1 MNDIKRGL
9 VLIFTLCTMQSFAI
23 GFTVKDTNVC
33 ANTPF
38 LFKDTS
44 TAPAG
49 LTITNRTWNFD
60 GQNIISTTAD
70 SVFFAYNLVGTKYT
84 VTLTLTYSDNNTQSY
99 SYPQNF
105 YIRSLPIIDSFY
117 STDTITC
124 PGVAMFFTAKS
135 SQHLHGTTLG
145 FWNIEYGDVNAAT
158 LFTPNEY
165 INYAYSAS
173 GQYTAKYTVRDQL
186 GCISVATKKIAIYPH
201 PVVSF
206 IPISPRCKDS
216 LVIYENRTIGRD
228 STWTWSW
235 KVLDSAI
242 IKGSVNQD
250 SVVNSTILAGVN
262 TKDLQHQHIFA
273 TTLPDKRQTVILFG
287 TNKYRCF
294 DSDTQFFQVDTTP
307 KLVIT
312 PSIDT
317 TICFGESIQYRVRG
331 SDTVF
336 YNNFTWGTRILNDS
350 IVLFT
355 PKNTIIYTVYGKTPQ
370 CPPVGKDIKIK
381 VVQPIAT
388 NITLNPPNIL
398 LGNQSIMELNPNAV
412 YDSIRWTP
420 NSSLSRPTSDS
431 TGASPQLTT
440 TYVARTYY
448 NLFNYV
454 CYHDDSTTLFV
465 NANCDIDSLKIPT
478 AFTPNGDDRNDEFYV
493 KSFSLKRVL
502 TFNVYNRWGD
512 RVFNIADV
520 PADDKLYGWN
530 GKLNNTG
537 EDLPVGVYIYN
548 ISAYCK
554 NDQLV
559 NFQGEITILR

>member
-1 MNDIKRGL
+1 MNILKHFL
-9 VLIFTLCTMQSFAI
+9 FLIFSVCTMQTFAI
-23 GFTVKDTNVC
+23 GFTAKDTNVC

-49 LTITNRTWNFD
+49 LSIINRTWFFD
-60 GQNIISTTAD
+60 GVNSTSSTAD
-70 SVFFAYNLVGTKYT
+70 SVFFSYNVVGNKYT
-84 VTLTLTYSDNNTQSY
+84 VTLTLTYSDNSSQSY
-99 SYPQNF
+99 SYPQTF
-105 YIRSLPIIDSFY
+105 YIRSLPIIDSFF
-117 STDTITC
+117 SSDTITC
-124 PGVAMFFTAKS
+124 PGIPIFFTAKS

-145 FWNIEYGDVNAAT
+145 FWNLEYGDVNGVT

-186 GCISVATKKIAIYPH
+186 GCVSEATKKIAIYPH
-201 PVVSF
+201 PTVSF
-206 IPISPRCKDS
+206 VPISPRCKDS

-235 KVLDSAI
+235 LAFDSSIILKVN
-242 IKGSVNQD
+242 GQD
-250 SVVNSTILAGVN
+250 SVLNSIISPGN
-262 TKDLQHQHIFA
+262 SKDFFHQHIFA
-273 TTLPDKRQTVILFG
+273 TTLPNKKQTVRLIG
-287 TNKYRCF
+287 VNKYKCR
-294 DSDTQFFQVDTTP
+294 DTLILPFKVDTTP
-307 KLVIT
+307 ILVIT

-336 YNNFTWGTRILNDS
+336 YDKFTWGTRILNDS

-355 PKNTIIYTVYGKTPQ
+355 PKSTITYKVYGKTEQ
-370 CPPVGKDIKIK
+370 CPPSGKDIKIK

-388 NITLNPPNIL
+388 NITLTPPNIL
-398 LGNQSIMELNPNAV
+398 KGNQSIMELNPNAV

-420 NSSLSRPTSDS
+420 NASLSRPTSDS
-431 TGASPQLTT
+431 TGASPQVTT
-440 TYVARTYY
+440 KYIARTYY
-448 NLFNYV
+448 NLYNYV
-454 CYHDDSTTLFV
+454 CFHDDSTILYV
-465 NANCDIDSLKIPT
+465 DSACDIDSLKIPT
-478 AFTPNGDDRNDEFYV
+478 AFTPNGDDRNDEFYI
-493 KSFSLKRVL
+493 KSFNLSKIL

-512 RVFNIADV
+512 NVFKISEV

-548 ISAYCK
+548 ISAICK
-554 NDQLV
+554 NNQIV
-559 NFQGEITILR
+559 NFQGEITVLR